1 MFLVVKTKIRK
12 KKARE
17 PRIEVINQQRMFQ
30 EIEKRMSEYEKCVLE
45 TTQSLKKKGIE
56 NYEAMAGNMCKLWA
70 DDNGIERNFARD
82 KVNGDK
88 IRSFAV
94 GVGELSIV
102 EDFVEFPVTAITSGL
117 HDADG
122 DQKVYIE
129 PSVITNSVGNFK
141 ELPIYYTHQRTPED
155 LIGKA
160 INPEVIETDDG
171 KTAIKM
177 LAKIDKNANER
188 ARQVLDKVDDGDITH
203 VSIDWSSNDV
213 DVMGEPFATDIRP
226 AEISFID
233 NEIATPVCESCT
245 IDGPCEDHEGTEEK
259 PCCDS
264 CTDGKKCECDD
275 SKEDTNMTE
284 ETVNKSDAETIVERE
299 FASVKN
305 ELADMRVSYEEV
317 NSKYTDALAT
327 IANFEKDVE
336 ERAVAEA
343 KARKGAFISKIVAK
357 ELVLKSLDDETKK
370 AREEELSAWEETKL
384 DGFASAM
391 EAIPEA
397 EASERTFGKGKAHDE
412 EDKPVKAEETTRL
425 FAMNDSGRI
434 TLNKEALRGN

>member
-1 MFLVVKTKIRK
+1 M
-12 KKARE
+12 
-17 PRIEVINQQRMFQ
+17 PQ
-30 EIEKRMSEYEKCVLE
+30 EIERMSEYEKCKLE
-45 TTQSLKKKGIE
+45 TAQTLKKRGFE
-56 NYEAMAGNMCKLWA
+56 NYESMAAGMCKLWA
-70 DDNGIERNFARD
+70 DDNGVERNFARD
-82 KVNGDK
+82 RANEEQT
-88 IRSFAV
+88 RSFAV
-94 GVGELSIV
+94 GVGELTTV

-129 PSVITNSVGNFK
+129 PSIIHNSVGNFK

-160 INPEVIETDDG
+160 VSPEVIETDDG

-188 ARQVLDKVDDGDITH
+188 AREVLNKVDDGDITH
-203 VSIDWSSNDV
+203 VSIDWASNDV

-245 IDGPCEDHEGTEEK
+245 IDGQCDDHEGNEEET
-259 PCCDS
+259 CCDD
-264 CTDGKKCECDD
+264 CKEGKECED
-275 SKEDTNMTE
+275 SNEDLNMTE
-284 ETVNKSDAETIVERE
+284 ETVNKSEAESIVERE

-305 ELADMRVSYEEV
+305 ELAEMKTSFEEV
-317 NSKYTDALAT
+317 NSKYSEALDT
-327 IANFEKDVE
+327 IATFEKEAE

-357 ELVLKSLDDETKK
+357 ELVLNSIDEEAKE
-370 AREEELSAWEETKL
+370 AREKELSAWEETKL
-384 DGFASAM
+384 DGFATAL
-391 EAIPEA
+391 EAIPEP
-397 EASERTFGKGKAHDE
+397 EATERTFGKGKAHDDE
-412 EDKPVKAEETTRL
+412 ESPVEAEETTRM
-425 FAMNDSGRI
+425 FALSDSGTI
-434 TLNKEALRGN
+434 VLNKDALRSN

>member
-1 MFLVVKTKIRK
+1 
-12 KKARE
+12 
-17 PRIEVINQQRMFQ
+17 
-30 EIEKRMSEYEKCVLE
+30 MSEYEKCVLE

-56 NYEAMAGNMCKLWA
+56 NYEDMASNMCKLWA
-70 DDNGIERNFARD
+70 DDNGVERNFARD
-82 KVNGDK
+82 GVSGDK

-94 GVGELSIV
+94 GVGELSMV

-188 ARQVLDKVDDGDITH
+188 ARQVLDKVDEGDITH

-284 ETVNKSDAETIVERE
+284 KTVNKSEAETIVERE

-317 NSKYTDALAT
+317 NSKYTDALTT

-343 KARKGAFISKIVAK
+343 KARKGAFISKIIAK

-384 DGFASAM
+384 DGFASAL
-391 EAIPEA
+391 EAIPEP
-397 EASERTFGKGKAHDE
+397 EASERTFGKGKAHDK
-412 EDKPVKAEETTRL
+412 EDSPVKAEETTRL
-425 FAMNDSGRI
+425 FAMKDGKISFDREG
-434 TLNKEALRGN
+434 LRGN

>member
-1 MFLVVKTKIRK
+1 
-12 KKARE
+12 
-17 PRIEVINQQRMFQ
+17 
-30 EIEKRMSEYEKCVLE
+30 MSEYDKC
-45 TTQSLKKKGIE
+45 TSQTGIILKKKGIE
-56 NYEAMAGNMCKLWA
+56 NWESMAAGMCKLWA
-70 DDNGIERNFARD
+70 DENGVERNFARD
-82 KVNGDK
+82 DIKKDST
-88 IRSFAV
+88 RTFAMT
-94 GVGELSIV
+94 VGELSIG

-129 PSVITNSVGNFK
+129 PAIIKDSISNFN
-141 ELPIYYTHQRTPED
+141 ELPIYYTHQRTPTD

-171 KTAIKM
+171 LTAIKM

-188 ARQVLDKVDDGDITH
+188 AREVLSKVEDGGITH
-203 VSIDWSSNDV
+203 VSIDWASNDV

-226 AEISFID
+226 AELSFID

-245 IDGPCEDHEGTEEK
+245 IDGPCGDHEGNEEEE

-264 CTDGKKCECDD
+264 CTDGKKCECED
-275 SKEDTNMTE
+275 SNEDLNMTE
-284 ETVNKSDAETIVERE
+284 ETVNKSKAESIVERE

-305 ELADMRVSYEEV
+305 ELTEMKTSFEEV
-317 NSKYTDALAT
+317 NSKYTEAIAT
-327 IANFEKDVE
+327 IANFEKEAE
-336 ERAVAEA
+336 ERATAEA
-343 KARKGAFISKIVAK
+343 RARKGAFISKIVSK
-357 ELVLKSLDDETKK
+357 ELILNSLTDDTKD
-370 AREEELSAWEETKL
+370 AREKELSAWEETKL

-397 EASERTFGKGKAHDE
+397 EASERTFGKGKAHDK
-412 EDKPVKAEETTRL
+412 EDSPVKAEETTRL

-434 TLNKEALRGN
+434 ALNKEALRGN

>member
-1 MFLVVKTKIRK
+1 
-12 KKARE
+12 
-17 PRIEVINQQRMFQ
+17 
-30 EIEKRMSEYEKCVLE
+30 MSEYEKCVLE

-56 NYEAMAGNMCKLWA
+56 NYEDMASNMCKLWA
-70 DDNGIERNFARD
+70 DDNGVERNFARD
-82 KVNGDK
+82 RANGEQT
-88 IRSFAV
+88 RSFAV
-94 GVGELSIV
+94 GVGELSMV

-129 PSVITNSVGNFK
+129 PSIITNSVGNFK

-188 ARQVLDKVDDGDITH
+188 AQQVLDKVEDGDITH
-203 VSIDWSSNDV
+203 VSIDWASNDV

-245 IDGPCEDHEGTEEK
+245 IDGKCDEHEDHESNEK
-259 PCCDS
+259 ESCCDG
-264 CTDGKKCECDD
+264 CKEGKECED
-275 SKEDTNMTE
+275 SNEDLNMTE
-284 ETVNKSDAETIVERE
+284 ETVNKSEAESIVERE

-305 ELADMRVSYEEV
+305 ELAEMKTSFNEV
-317 NSKYTDALAT
+317 NSKYDEALAT
-327 IANFEKDVE
+327 IANFEKEAE
-336 ERAVAEA
+336 ERATAEA

-357 ELVLKSLDDETKK
+357 ELVLNSIDEEAKD
-370 AREEELSAWEETKL
+370 AREKELSAWEETKL
-384 DGFASAM
+384 DGFAAAL
-391 EAIPEA
+391 EAVPEPEA
-397 EASERTFGKGKAHDE
+397 TERTFGKGKAHDDE
-412 EDKPVKAEETTRL
+412 ESPVEAEETTRL
-425 FAMNDSGRI
+425 FAMDNGNMV
-434 TLNKEALRGN
+434 LNKDALRSN

>member
-1 MFLVVKTKIRK
+1 
-12 KKARE
+12 
-17 PRIEVINQQRMFQ
+17 
-30 EIEKRMSEYEKCVLE
+30 MSEYEKCKLE
-45 TTQSLKKKGIE
+45 TSQTLKKRGIE
-56 NYEAMAGNMCKLWA
+56 NYESMAEGMCKLWA
-70 DDNGIERNFARD
+70 DDNGVERNFARD
-82 KVNGDK
+82 RANEEQT
-88 IRSFAV
+88 RSFAV
-94 GVGELSIV
+94 GVGELTTV

-129 PSVITNSVGNFK
+129 PSIIHNSVGNFK

-160 INPEVIETDDG
+160 VSPEVIETDDG

-188 ARQVLDKVDDGDITH
+188 AREVLNKVDDGDITH
-203 VSIDWSSNDV
+203 VSIDWASNDV

-245 IDGPCEDHEGTEEK
+245 IDGQCDDHDDHESNEEKTCCDDCKDGKECEDSDEEI
-259 PCCDS
+259 
-264 CTDGKKCECDD
+264 T
-275 SKEDTNMTE
+275 MTE
-284 ETVNKSDAETIVERE
+284 EVVENKKSEAESIVERE

-305 ELADMRVSYEEV
+305 ELAEMTTSFEEV
-317 NSKYTDALAT
+317 NSKYTEALAT
-327 IANFEKDVE
+327 IANFEKEAE
-336 ERAVAEA
+336 ERATAEA

-357 ELVLKSLDDETKK
+357 ELVLKSIDEEAKE
-370 AREEELSAWEETKL
+370 AREKELSAWEETKL
-384 DGFASAM
+384 DGFAAAL

-397 EASERTFGKGKAHDE
+397 EESERTFGKGKAHDDE
-412 EDKPVKAEETTRL
+412 KKPIEAEETTRL
-425 FAMNDSGRI
+425 FSNVDGKIS
-434 TLNKEALRGN
+434 LNYDAVRGN